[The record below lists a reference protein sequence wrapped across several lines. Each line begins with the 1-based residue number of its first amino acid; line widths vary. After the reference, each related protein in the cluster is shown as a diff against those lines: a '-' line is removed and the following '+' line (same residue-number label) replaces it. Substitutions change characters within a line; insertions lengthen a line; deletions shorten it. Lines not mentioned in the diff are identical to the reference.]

1 MKTKY
6 RLTGLMAVGVLFAA
20 LATGILIHSRKD
32 AGFTLDLYFL
42 NDTGTSIVTETRK
55 FDFSAPSGLLPKIM
69 AQLEKGPADSKNTRS
84 VPEGAKW
91 SASMDGSE
99 LLIDFSDD
107 FAGEDKMKNMLSAY
121 AVIKTLCQ
129 IDGVAAVKVTAGGR
143 DIITPDNTALGYLA
157 GRDINLESDSHTSEN
172 KMIKLYFADADG
184 NLCAEHRNVRL
195 SDSVPIEQYVVSEL
209 IKGPKHDTLSAVV
222 SSDTKL
228 ISAEITDSTAYINM
242 DRSFVEKNQGSR
254 EKELL
259 AVYSIVNSVCDA
271 SGVEDVVLLI
281 DGKKEG
287 GFKYIDLRGIL
298 HRRGDLVKSPL

>member
-55 FDFSAPSGLLPKIM
+55 FDFGAPSGLLPEIM
-69 AQLEKGPADSKNTRS
+69 EQLEKGPADSKNTRS

-129 IDGVAAVKVTAGGR
+129 IDGVAAVKVTAG
-143 DIITPDNTALGYLA
+143 

-242 DRSFVEKNQGSR
+242 GRSFVEKNQGSR